1 MIENYE
7 FNVAFLKNDKDKLK
21 NLLNEKDLLINKLLN
36 QRSSLSE
43 VNLLESIDLQLIQ
56 LKNDVNEKK
65 ENNEI
70 LTTKINKLTEK
81 FENSISFLK
90 NLQNLIN
97 PESANL
103 KIFENCNDQKHHDF
117 LKIQSIMD
125 NELKDLRQKLEK
137 LEKENKNIKKE
148 KEQKEN
154 DLNQELAIKKK
165 EMDALIIEN
174 EALGTHIEKILHEKC
189 QILERQEANE
199 EKYEKIIKAIEDENL
214 INKEKC
220 ATLHKNMNLFHDH
233 NHNKINK
240 CEKEIE
246 LKIAEIHRLND
257 QINILS
263 SKVNEERKND
273 ESGNEGDVLENKNQ
287 EIINLKIDLNKLEN
301 ALQLQNEETLNL
313 KQKLTSQLN
322 SFDSLIDT
330 KEKEISDLKKGLR
343 QAEFLLIE
351 EKKKIQRML
360 QSNGSSSMFDE
371 AIKGEM
377 CQHDD
382 LKTSQ
387 KEIEKTKQEL
397 AILKKSLKES
407 MDMNDA
413 SSQELQ
419 KMKHKRNFFFN

>member
-36 QRSSLSE
+36 QRSSISE
-43 VNLLESIDLQLIQ
+43 VNLLESIDLQLNQ

-70 LTTKINKLTEK
+70 LTTKINKFTEK

-90 NLQNLIN
+90 NLQNSLN

-154 DLNQELAIKKK
+154 DLNQELVIKKK
-165 EMDALIIEN
+165 EMEALIIEN

-273 ESGNEGDVLENKNQ
+273 ENGNEGDVLENKNQ
-287 EIINLKIDLNKLEN
+287 EILNLKIDLNKLEN

-371 AIKGEM
+371 VLKGEM
-377 CQHDD
+377 CQHED

-419 KMKHKRNFFFN
+419 KMKHKRNFFF